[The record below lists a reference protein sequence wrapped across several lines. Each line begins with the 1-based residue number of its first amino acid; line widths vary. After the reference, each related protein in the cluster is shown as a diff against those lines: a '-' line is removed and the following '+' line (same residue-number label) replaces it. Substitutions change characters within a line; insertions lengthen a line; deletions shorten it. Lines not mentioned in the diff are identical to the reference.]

1 MNFLRQLFLTNL
13 TLKIISLILA
23 VLLWMQIAGQ
33 QTVQRMVAIPLE
45 FINMPSELV
54 VTNDYPRE
62 VNVVISKPASVQM
75 DERRLAAVV
84 DLRGYVPGSEVVP
97 LTESSIRNLPSGVKI
112 EGIEQRRIRLQ
123 FERTMTKLV
132 RVEPEI
138 VSRPAT
144 GFQISRITTVP
155 EEIRISG
162 PESRVERISAA
173 ETAPIDVSGRQASFT
188 QHVYLDLEDPSL
200 QIEGVKSVD
209 VLVTIEEE
217 RRELKLNNIP
227 IEGAADTIKAR
238 FSPRT
243 VDLVVTV
250 PISYAGEIDKS
261 GFSAVVTTEGVESN
275 LEAFDGVPA
284 IQVPQAYQEFVRVDS
299 VEPAVVKVTLK
310 R

>member
-1 MNFLRQLFLTNL
+1 MNFLHQLFLNNL
-13 TLKIISLILA
+13 TLKLISLVLA
-23 VLLWMQIAGQ
+23 FLLWMQIAGQ
-33 QTVQRMVAIPLE
+33 QTVQGNVAVPLE

-62 VNVVISKPASVQM
+62 VNVLISKPASVQM

-84 DLRGYVPGSEVVP
+84 DLRGYSPGSQVVP

-112 EGIEQRRIRLQ
+112 DRIEQRRIRLQ

-132 RVEPEI
+132 KVDPEI
-138 VSRPAT
+138 VGEPSS
-144 GFQISRITTVP
+144 GFRISQLRTVP

-162 PESRVERISAA
+162 PESRIERISEA
-173 ETAPIDVSGRQASFT
+173 ETAPIDVSGRQVSFN

-200 QIEGVKSVD
+200 QIEGPKSVD

-217 RRELKLNNIP
+217 RREIRLTRIP
-227 IEGAADTIKAR
+227 IEGTADTVKAR
-238 FSPRT
+238 FSPRV

-250 PISYAGEIDKS
+250 PLSYTGELDKN
-261 GFSAVVTTEGVESN
+261 GFAAVVATQGIESN
-275 LEAFDGVPA
+275 LEAFEDVPA
-284 IQVPQAYQEFVRVDS
+284 ITVPPQYQEFVRIKS
-299 VEPAVVKVTLK
+299 VSPPVVKVTIN